1 MIKAIRQRAGLGKDE
16 FGRDLPAGDAYLE
29 ECANDQAKMTS
40 LIRNER
46 RLELCFENKRF
57 WDLRRWELNTSN
69 PADGIQISKNDDGTL
84 TYTPLPTVE
93 MRKYEPYQ
101 NFGPI
106 PNTEVLRWSNLK
118 QNKGW

>member
-1 MIKAIRQRAGLGKDE
+1 MGTFDADGNYT
-16 FGRDLPAGDAYLE
+16 GDPYLD
-29 ECANDQAKMTS
+29 ECAGNQTQMRD

-46 RLELCFENKRF
+46 RIELCFENKRF